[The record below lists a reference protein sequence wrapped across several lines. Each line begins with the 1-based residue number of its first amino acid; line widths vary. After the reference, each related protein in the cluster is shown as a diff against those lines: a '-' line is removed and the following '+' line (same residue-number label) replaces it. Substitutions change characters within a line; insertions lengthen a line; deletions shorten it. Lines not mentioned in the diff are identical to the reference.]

1 VDAGTSRAEPS
12 RKALAW
18 VAAGVLLMT
27 GCTGTSGS
35 AGAHRTDAIGD
46 MPGVGAPAS
55 GGVGTPPTASTSTSP
70 VGVPAT
76 SEAATAAPVATA
88 AAPAVSP
95 ADPNRSPSQTVPAS
109 PIARFT
115 CSAATTQVSSGEQL
129 AAALADARPGQ
140 VIQLADGTY
149 PGEFTTTASGTAQQ
163 PIQLCGGRGAVIDG
177 GSIKGGY
184 ALHFDG
190 AAHWRVNGFTIRNGQ
205 KGVMV
210 DSGTDIGLQD
220 LLVEDIGD
228 EAVHLRKFSSG
239 NVVRGL
245 TIRRTGLRRDKFG
258 EGVYVGSAQSNWAT
272 VTGGSADG
280 SNSNFILE
288 NTISAT
294 TAESVDIKEG
304 TVGGVVAGNTFDG
317 SSLTGAD
324 SWVDVKG
331 NGWLI
336 ARNTGRGTTEDGFQ
350 THVLVPSWG
359 DHNVFTGNTAE
370 MNGGT
375 GVGYYL
381 HEALG
386 NRISCN
392 NRVVGGTL
400 TNAKCSP

>member
-1 VDAGTSRAEPS
+1 
-12 RKALAW
+12 
-18 VAAGVLLMT
+18 
-27 GCTGTSGS
+27 
-35 AGAHRTDAIGD
+35 

-55 GGVGTPPTASTSTSP
+55 GGLGTPPTSSAGAPASSG
-70 VGVPAT
+70 GVPAT
-76 SEAATAAPVATA
+76 SA
-88 AAPAVSP
+88 AAPAASVATP
-95 ADPNRSPSQTVPAS
+95 GPAVPAADPNRSPSDTVPAS
-109 PIARFT
+109 PIPRFT
-115 CSAATTQVSSGEQL
+115 CSTATTQVSTGEQL
-129 AAALADARPGQ
+129 AAALADAAPGQ

-190 AAHWRVNGFTIRNGQ
+190 AAHWRVNGFTVRNGQ

-210 DSGTDIGLQD
+210 DTGTDIGLQD

-228 EAVHLRKFSSG
+228 EAVHLRKFSSR

-272 VTGGSADG
+272 ITGGAADG
-280 SNSNFILE
+280 SNTNFVLD
-288 NTISAT
+288 NTFSAT
-294 TAESVDIKEG
+294 AAESVDIKEG
-304 TVGGVVAGNTFDG
+304 TIGGVVAGNTFDG
-317 SSLTGAD
+317 SAMTGGD

-336 ARNTGRGTTEDGFQ
+336 TDNTGRATTEDGFQ
-350 THVLVPSWG
+350 THVIVSGWG
-359 DHNVFTGNTAE
+359 DHNVFTKNTAE
-370 MNGGT
+370 MNGGQ
-375 GVGYYL
+375 GVGFYL
-381 HEALG
+381 HEARS

-392 NRVVGGTL
+392 NRVVGGAL
-400 TNAKCSP
+400 TNAKCSR